1 MAEIIYRSARKEDAA
16 AIVAFYNRMGGET
29 GFLSFRKDE
38 YPLDAAAQA
47 AAIDKTEGDPTNL
60 MLLATD
66 EEEIVAI
73 ATISSLAKAKFRH
86 SGELG
91 IVVAQSH
98 WRRGIGTRM
107 IATLLEQVRN
117 NGITKR
123 VYLST
128 RADNPAAALYQK
140 FGFAEEGRGKNAVL
154 EDGVYYDLVWMS
166 MML

>member
-1 MAEIIYRSARKEDAA
+1 MEEIVYRSARKVDAA
-16 AIVAFYNRMGGET
+16 AIVAFYNRVGGET
-29 GFLSFRKDE
+29 GFLSFGKNE

-47 AAIDKTEGDPTNL
+47 AAIGKMEGDPTNL

-66 EEEIVAI
+66 GEQIVGI
-73 ATISSLAKAKFRH
+73 ATISSLAKVRFRH

-98 WRRGIGTRM
+98 WHRGIGSRM
-107 IATLLEQVRN
+107 IATLLEQAKAG
-117 NGITKR
+117 GITKR

-140 FGFAEEGRGKNAVL
+140 FGFAEEGRGKNAML
-154 EDGVYYDLVWMS
+154 ENGVYYDLIWMS